1 MIRFI
6 TDMPQSGPMNM
17 AIDET
22 LTMTLLGSASADL
35 GFLRFYQWSPPT
47 MSFGYN
53 QAIEKLIDI
62 ETAVKSGFGL
72 VRRMSGGKMVFHSC
86 EWTFSLGLPQAIL
99 KKENHATFL
108 SMFVTAIE
116 PMVNALCAM
125 RIPAKFADS
134 RQQKSNT
141 GNSVHCFAAA
151 AGHSVF
157 ADGKKLIG
165 AAGVAKSE
173 HLIIHGSIP
182 IEICHPP
189 DHLFHTLKK
198 IDEGVS
204 MTCLSSFLNSTDISL
219 LPERVAEKYSEFFN
233 LAITNSL
240 ISAEEVATARNL
252 AQHKY
257 ADLNWKEKASEL
269 NKEQGKIS

>member
-22 LTMTLLGSASADL
+22 LTMSLLDSASAGS

-53 QAIEKLIDI
+53 QAIEKLIDV
-62 ETAVKSGFGL
+62 EKAVESGFGL

-86 EWTFSLGLPQAIL
+86 EWTFSLGLPQTIL
-99 KKENHATFL
+99 KTENRATFL

-116 PMVNALCAM
+116 PMVNALVAM
-125 RIPAKFADS
+125 KIPAQFADN
-134 RQQKSNT
+134 RQQKITSA
-141 GNSVHCFAAA
+141 NSVHCYAAA

-157 ADGKKLIG
+157 ANGKKLIG
-165 AAGVAKSE
+165 AAGVAKSDF
-173 HLIIHGSIP
+173 LIIHGSIP
-182 IEICHPP
+182 IEISHPP
-189 DHLFHTLKK
+189 DHLFHTVKK

-204 MTCLSSFLNSTDISL
+204 MTCLSSFLSSIDISL
-219 LPERVAEKYSEFFN
+219 LPTRIA
-233 LAITNSL
+233 
-240 ISAEEVATARNL
+240 
-252 AQHKY
+252 
-257 ADLNWKEKASEL
+257 
-269 NKEQGKIS
+269 